1 MGAIVIAAGYI
12 LSSQSIHFLWLS
24 SLGFI
29 INWYGDSLDGTLA
42 RVRDMQRPIYGYYLD
57 HTVDCINEAFMFLG
71 VGLSPL
77 MNLPLALMIL
87 VVYLFLTI
95 NVSVN
100 AHLKGEFKLT
110 YLKLGPTE
118 FRVFAILVNTL
129 FILVRPLRDF
139 SQQVNILKTS
149 QDGTTPLSGAVFSLY
164 TESGYNAKPKQASK
178 TELISDGNG
187 KIDLGKLAYGKYY
200 LVETTAPAGYVLLS
214 EPVVIIVGSSGVTYT
229 QGDRNLP
236 LSGNGIN
243 HNTTTDI
250 YTLTVTNNAGARLP
264 STGGSGT
271 APYTLAGIALMGIA
285 LFLLLRRRAGCGE

>member
-1 MGAIVIAAGYI
+1 MTDKKAERIQTSFLNGIEKKALVWLAARQPKWMVSDMLTFIGTLGAIVIAAGYI
-12 LSSQSIHFLWLS
+12 LSSHSIHFLWLS
-24 SLGFI
+24 SLGFN

-139 SQQVNILKTS
+139 SQQVNIL
-149 QDGTTPLSGAVFSLY
+149 GHPA
-164 TESGYNAKPKQASK
+164 
-178 TELISDGNG
+178 ELRALDVAGIIILVLLVVIYLITIISDAR
-187 KIDLGKLAYGKYY
+187 AYAKADPMP
-200 LVETTAPAGYVLLS
+200 EKKK
-214 EPVVIIVGSSGVTYT
+214 
-229 QGDRNLP
+229 D
-236 LSGNGIN
+236 
-243 HNTTTDI
+243 
-250 YTLTVTNNAGARLP
+250 
-264 STGGSGT
+264 
-271 APYTLAGIALMGIA
+271 
-285 LFLLLRRRAGCGE
+285 

>member
-1 MGAIVIAAGYI
+1 MTDKKAERIQTSFLNGIEKKALVWLAARQPKWMVSDMLTFIGTLGAIVIAAGYI

-139 SQQVNILKTS
+139 SQQVNIL
-149 QDGTTPLSGAVFSLY
+149 GHPA
-164 TESGYNAKPKQASK
+164 
-178 TELISDGNG
+178 ELRALDVAGIIILVLLVVIYLITIISD
-187 KIDLGKLAYGKYY
+187 
-200 LVETTAPAGYVLLS
+200 
-214 EPVVIIVGSSGVTYT
+214 
-229 QGDRNLP
+229 
-236 LSGNGIN
+236 
-243 HNTTTDI
+243 
-250 YTLTVTNNAGARLP
+250 ARVYAKADP
-264 STGGSGT
+264 M
-271 APYTLAGIALMGIA
+271 P
-285 LFLLLRRRAGCGE
+285 EKKKD

>member
-1 MGAIVIAAGYI
+1 MTDKKAERIQTSFLNGIEKKALVWLAARQPKWMVSDMLTFIGTLGAIVIAAGYI

-139 SQQVNILKTS
+139 SQQVNILGHPAELRAL
-149 QDGTTPLSGAVFSLY
+149 DVAGTIVLVLLVVIYLITI
-164 TESGYNAKPKQASK
+164 
-178 TELISDGNG
+178 ISDAR
-187 KIDLGKLAYGKYY
+187 AYAKADPMP
-200 LVETTAPAGYVLLS
+200 EKKK
-214 EPVVIIVGSSGVTYT
+214 
-229 QGDRNLP
+229 D
-236 LSGNGIN
+236 
-243 HNTTTDI
+243 
-250 YTLTVTNNAGARLP
+250 
-264 STGGSGT
+264 
-271 APYTLAGIALMGIA
+271 
-285 LFLLLRRRAGCGE
+285 

>member
-1 MGAIVIAAGYI
+1 MTDKKAERIQTSFLNGIEKKALVWLAARQPKWMVSDMLTFIGTLGAIVIAAGYI
-12 LSSQSIHFLWLS
+12 LSSHSIHFLWLS

-139 SQQVNILKTS
+139 SQQVNIL
-149 QDGTTPLSGAVFSLY
+149 GHPA
-164 TESGYNAKPKQASK
+164 
-178 TELISDGNG
+178 ELRALD
-187 KIDLGKLAYGKYY
+187 
-200 LVETTAPAGYVLLS
+200 VAGIIILVLL
-214 EPVVIIVGSSGVTYT
+214 VVIYLITIISE
-229 QGDRNLP
+229 
-236 LSGNGIN
+236 
-243 HNTTTDI
+243 
-250 YTLTVTNNAGARLP
+250 ARAYAKADP
-264 STGGSGT
+264 M
-271 APYTLAGIALMGIA
+271 P
-285 LFLLLRRRAGCGE
+285 EKKKD